1 MIEDK
6 NINNNTHTN
15 TVLIKNLNNM
25 IDTYNNEI
33 EKCKNKIKLI
43 IDTDKNTMVYTNIKH
58 NDNSISP
65 APQDDFCGVRWD

>member
-33 EKCKNKIKLI
+33 EKCKNKIKLL

-58 NDNSISP
+58 NDYSSSP

>member
-33 EKCKNKIKLI
+33 EKCKNKIKLL

-58 NDNSISP
+58 NDYSYSP

>member
-1 MIEDK
+1 
-6 NINNNTHTN
+6 
-15 TVLIKNLNNM
+15 M

-33 EKCKNKIKLI
+33 EKCKNKIKLL

-58 NDNSISP
+58 NDYSYSP